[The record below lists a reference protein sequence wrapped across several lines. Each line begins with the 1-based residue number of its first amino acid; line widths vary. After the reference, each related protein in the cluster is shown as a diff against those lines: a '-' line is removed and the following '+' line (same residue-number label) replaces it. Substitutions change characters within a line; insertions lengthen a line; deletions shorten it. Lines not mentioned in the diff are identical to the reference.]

1 VRSERHDQVVVDL
14 KAQHQ
19 NQVIQMNEDAQRA
32 AEEQTRRFQ
41 AELQR
46 QNEAATDRLEDA
58 VENMRRAKDEEM
70 AQVLKELRYE
80 LEENHN
86 SRLSAVMSQHQEA
99 FQGLQDQH
107 KAELRE
113 RMSHMAMQKDELS
126 QAEKSEA
133 LKTARAEWTTEAS
146 SMVELAEARLSH
158 EHAKEIDSIRGECE
172 RAIQDLT
179 TKVWLVTFQGKTS
192 FDETYS
198 ICLRNL

>member
-1 VRSERHDQVVVDL
+1 MRVRSERHDQVVVDL

-99 FQGLQDQH
+99 FHGLQV
-107 KAELRE
+107 R
-113 RMSHMAMQKDELS
+113 
-126 QAEKSEA
+126 SEV
-133 LKTARAEWTTEAS
+133 L
-146 SMVELAEARLSH
+146 
-158 EHAKEIDSIRGECE
+158 
-172 RAIQDLT
+172 
-179 TKVWLVTFQGKTS
+179 
-192 FDETYS
+192 
-198 ICLRNL
+198 